1 MSKLCDTLLNATN
14 VFSSFQS
21 VLSSIFT
28 KGIKSHLLHRRVQ
41 RECLSRAQTLNG
53 RGINARPVMGSR
65 LGGSQPG
72 GFSNLK
78 LCSKRAKTRKTSIRA
93 KDSPKQ
99 PRRPAENGRNW
110 SGFGGRNSPS
120 SLRNLVGL
128 NSFGSS
134 QISGSW
140 WRDHKLANTVVF
152 FGI

>member
-1 MSKLCDTLLNATN
+1 MPPM
-14 VFSSFQS
+14 FSRHYRLFSR
-21 VLSSIFT
+21 LKTMLT
-28 KGIKSHLLHRRVQ
+28 KDIKSPLLHRIVQ
-41 RECLSRAQTLNG
+41 RECLSRAQTPNG

-65 LGGSQPG
+65 LGGSDPG
-72 GFSNLK
+72 GFTNLK

-110 SGFGGRNSPS
+110 SGFGGRKLPS
-120 SLRNLVGL
+120 SFRNLVGL